1 MSVLRNHEDPV
12 VTAIRE
18 ALGAVAVGEPATYW
32 LYAEGAGEWCV
43 RREGSSDP
51 ERFANRDEA
60 LAFARLAVA
69 RCSSY
74 SLYIQGTD
82 GRLTRR
88 WYLGSGANPFVEN
101 LSAGAAQAWLQ
112 SNRAVPGPL

>member
-1 MSVLRNHEDPV
+1 MDRRTGAYLLCRPRRVRGISEEAARIRPSSSARLRPDALNTAMSVLRNHEDPV

-18 ALGAVAVGEPATYW
+18 ALGAVAVGEPTTYW

-43 RREGSSDP
+43 RREGSSAP

-74 SLYIQGTD
+74 CLY
-82 GRLTRR
+82 
-88 WYLGSGANPFVEN
+88 
-101 LSAGAAQAWLQ
+101 LQ
-112 SNRAVPGPL
+112 